1 MKQKITT
8 VLFLL
13 ITAFTSAQI
22 TYSGFIDK
30 YPIEFVTNVYSD
42 GEGRAIYTYSN
53 FDTPIVLNAK
63 QKGNTLVFTEKDK
76 NNKPSAQITFQNYN
90 SKSDKLKGTWK
101 DLNSGKEL
109 QIQLN
114 KTFDAGSKEMTEW
127 SNKEILQP
135 VSFKDK
141 YFKLVLSKQKD
152 DYEAKVTAVKIL
164 EKKTDKLL
172 QTFNVECQL
181 LGLNNINIEDYNF
194 DGIEDF
200 SVYEAG
206 AAGPNTS
213 SLYFLY
219 NPKTGKYFESSFT
232 GTSLEFDSK
241 TKRIY
246 ERNQCCAG
254 SSVIEAEYKVVNNKM
269 VLIKQT
275 CFKYDPKLNDLKKV
289 KCD

>member
-13 ITAFTSAQI
+13 ITAFASAQI

-30 YPIEFVTNVYSD
+30 YPIEFVTHVYSD
-42 GEGRAIYTYSN
+42 GEGTGIYAYSN
-53 FDTPIVLNAK
+53 FDTPIVLEAK
-63 QKGNTLVFTEKDK
+63 QKGSTLVFTEKDK
-76 NNKPSAQITFQNYN
+76 NNKPSAQMAFQNYN
-90 SKSDKLKGTWK
+90 SKSDKLSGIWK

-114 KTFDAGSKEMTEW
+114 KTFDADFKAKEW

-141 YFKLVLSKQKD
+141 YFKLVLSKQKE
-152 DYEAKVTAVKIL
+152 DYEARVTAVKII

-172 QTFNVECQL
+172 QKLDVECQL
-181 LGLNNINIEDYNF
+181 LGLNNISIEDYNF

-219 NPKTGKYFESSFT
+219 NPKTGKYFESTFA